1 MAADEIGAVAD
12 RDELAAALHGLSE
25 VQRTAVVLHY
35 YLGMSHRQVAQVMG
49 EPVGTVKARLRRSLG
64 YLQAALAADA
74 RLGLGE
80 ERRA

>member
-1 MAADEIGAVAD
+1 
-12 RDELAAALHGLSE
+12 
-25 VQRTAVVLHY
+25 VVLHY

-74 RLGLGE
+74 RLDVRE